1 MKISRKKFV
10 ITFLV
15 SAFAFQFISNSVLG
29 DEVELFPN
37 NGKWYPGVGSPIAWK
52 NIVGS
57 IIQPVKYILVEP
69 LSFLAQD
76 PDPAPPVLLIAFA
89 IYWTAIALVLH
100 FLFSLLFNRKK
111 SMSAGAISL
120 LAKSYWNGLEQTF

>member
-15 SAFAFQFISNSVLG
+15 SAFVFQFISNSVLG
-29 DEVELFPN
+29 DEVELFPG

-57 IIQPVKYILVEP
+57 IIYPVKFILVEP

-76 PDPAPPVLLIAFA
+76 PDPAPPVLLITFA

-100 FLFSLLFNRKK
+100 FLLSMLFNRKK
-111 SMSAGAISL
+111 A
-120 LAKSYWNGLEQTF
+120 

>member
-29 DEVELFPN
+29 SEIRLFPH
-37 NGKWYPGVGSPIAWK
+37 NGEWYPGVGSPIAWK

-57 IIQPVKYILVEP
+57 IIYPVKYILVEP
-69 LSFLAQD
+69 LSFLGQD

-100 FLFSLLFNRKK
+100 FLFNLLFNRKK
-111 SMSAGAISL
+111 A
-120 LAKSYWNGLEQTF
+120 

>member
-1 MKISRKKFV
+1 MKISRKKLV

-29 DEVELFPN
+29 SEIRLFPR
-37 NGKWYPGVGSPIAWK
+37 NGEWYPGVGSPIAWK

-57 IIQPVKYILVEP
+57 IIYPVKYILVEP

-76 PDPAPPVLLIAFA
+76 PDGAPPVPLIAFA
-89 IYWTAIALVLH
+89 AYWTAIALVLH

-111 SMSAGAISL
+111 A
-120 LAKSYWNGLEQTF
+120 